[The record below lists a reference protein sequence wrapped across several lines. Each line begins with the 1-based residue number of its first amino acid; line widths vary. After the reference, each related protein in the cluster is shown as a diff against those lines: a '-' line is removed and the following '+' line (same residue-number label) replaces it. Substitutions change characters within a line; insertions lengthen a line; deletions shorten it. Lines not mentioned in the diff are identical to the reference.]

1 MLKTGSDLKAHMDWL
16 RSTANSM
23 RSEDIKIGYE
33 YETLN
38 GYSAELTDDG
48 LSAIAASPDVKS
60 INQDTRIMLKTDS
73 DLKAH
78 IDWLKSRASSMR
90 SEDIKI
96 RSEFNALNGY
106 AAELTDDGISAIA
119 A

>member
-1 MLKTGSDLKAHMDWL
+1 MTTSQGWKSRFPAVNFQIRDPNDPDGVPGSYIIMLKTGSDLKAHMDWL
-16 RSTANSM
+16 RSAANSM

-60 INQDTRIMLKTDS
+60 INQDTRVRIC
-73 DLKAH
+73 
-78 IDWLKSRASSMR
+78 
-90 SEDIKI
+90 
-96 RSEFNALNGY
+96 
-106 AAELTDDGISAIA
+106 
-119 A
+119 